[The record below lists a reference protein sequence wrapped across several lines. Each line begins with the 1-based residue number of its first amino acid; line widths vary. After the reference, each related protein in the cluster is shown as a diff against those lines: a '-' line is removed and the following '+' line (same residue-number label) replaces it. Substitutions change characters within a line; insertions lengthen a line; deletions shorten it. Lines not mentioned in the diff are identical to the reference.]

1 MIQNTEE
8 LPVVIYKSGAQKGS
22 FKQLLAS
29 MQKDLRDSRELSWRL
44 FIRDVSAQYRQSIFG
59 FLWVFIPPIV
69 TSLIFIMLQSR
80 NIINFGKTDIS
91 YPAYVIIGT
100 LLWQIFVD
108 GLNAPLKAATA
119 AQPLLAKINFPH
131 EALLIS
137 SFYMVA
143 FNALVKFAII
153 VVVIFLFRLT
163 PAWGVLLSP
172 ILVLLLILLGL
183 AVGILLTPIG
193 LLYSDVASALP
204 ILVQL
209 AFFVTPVVYKTPDT
223 FPFSLIGVINPV
235 SPLLTAARDL
245 LTKGMTSAT
254 VALAVVAVLTIVL
267 VFAGWIYF
275 RVALPV
281 IIERMSA

>member
-1 MIQNTEE
+1 MQNTED
-8 LPVVIYKSGAQKGS
+8 LPGVVYAPVAERGSLAHTLKSM
-22 FKQLLAS
+22 FR
-29 MQKDLRDSRELSWRL
+29 DLVGSRELSWRL
-44 FIRDVSAQYRQSIFG
+44 FVRDLSAQYRQSFFG
-59 FLWVFIPPIV
+59 ILWIFIPPIV

-80 NIINFGKTDIS
+80 NIINFGETQIS

-131 EALLIS
+131 EALLVS

-153 VVVIFLFRLT
+153 IVVVFFFRLT
-163 PAWGVLLSP
+163 PTWEILLSP
-172 ILVLLLILLGL
+172 IFIFLLILLGL

-193 LLYSDVASALP
+193 LLYTDIASSLP

-209 AFFVTPVVYKTPDT
+209 AFFITPVVYQVPTT
-223 FPFSLIGVINPV
+223 FPFSLIGVLNPV

-245 LTKGMTSAT
+245 LTLGSTSNWTAP
-254 VALAVVAVLTIVL
+254 LVVAGITIL
-267 VFAGWIYF
+267 LLFIGWAYF
-275 RVALPV
+275 RVALPI